1 MYTEFLTQHVPE
13 ETARM
18 ILMFPIIV
26 TLIAFIRQVIGI
38 KAFGIYTPSLITFA
52 FLAMGESGAKYGIA
66 IFVSVIFVGMVT
78 RIILK
83 QFRLL
88 YFPRVAINLS
98 IVAFSI
104 LFLLILGDTYQRTGL
119 ASVSI
124 FPILI
129 MITIVEKFVAA
140 QIKEDSKA
148 AVILAGETL
157 VISLIGFYI
166 ASWDKVIYA
175 VMAYPWI
182 VFIVL
187 ALNVFLGKWTGLRL
201 GEYFRFKKVLKKI
214 N

>member
-1 MYTEFLTQHVPE
+1 MYTEYLTQHVPE

-78 RIILK
+78 RFVLRK
-83 QFRLL
+83 FRLL

-104 LFLLILGDTYQRTGL
+104 LGLLILGDNYQRTGL

-129 MITIVEKFVAA
+129 
-140 QIKEDSKA
+140 
-148 AVILAGETL
+148 
-157 VISLIGFYI
+157 
-166 ASWDKVIYA
+166 
-175 VMAYPWI
+175 
-182 VFIVL
+182 
-187 ALNVFLGKWTGLRL
+187 
-201 GEYFRFKKVLKKI
+201 
-214 N
+214 